1 TEMDDPTS
9 MIAAYIAEAAG
20 RPLPEAVA
28 DKARLHLLDG
38 LAAILSGSRLKPGR
52 MGAAFVESL
61 GGREEATVLGTPL
74 LTSSVNAALAN
85 GMSGHADE
93 TDDSHAA
100 GRFHPGCAIL
110 PAALAMA
117 ERQGRSGT
125 ELLRAMVLG
134 YDIGARFTLA
144 LGFSAPRSGTH
155 STHST
160 GTIFGATAA
169 AGSLAGLTA
178 EQCAWAIA
186 YAVQQA
192 SGVPIWHRDPE
203 HVEKS
208 FDFGGMGAR
217 NGVTAALMAAAGMS
231 GVADPL
237 TGPHGYI
244 EAFAEKADP
253 AALTDGLGDRYEIM
267 RASIKK
273 WTTGMPIQ
281 AALDSLTVLM
291 AEHGLRAD
299 DVARLTAILP
309 DDRLAIV
316 DNGRMPDVCLQH
328 LLAVT
333 LVDGG
338 LTFKSSHDEARMHDP
353 EVLEVR
359 SRVAAVPSA
368 ELTTARPERQAIIEI
383 ETRDGRRL
391 AHRTRAVRGT
401 PDNPMTQDEVAAKA
415 RDLLVPVIGGR
426 ADALIETAFAIEA
439 IDDLRELRPL
449 LRG

>member
-1 TEMDDPTS
+1 MDDPTPR
-9 MIAAYIAEAAG
+9 IAAYIAEAAG
-20 RPLPEAVA
+20 RALPDAVA

-52 MGAAFVESL
+52 MGASFAASL
-61 GGREEATVLGTPL
+61 GGREESTILGTPYV
-74 LTSSVNAALAN
+74 TGAVSAALAN
-85 GMSGHADE
+85 GMAGHADE

-117 ERQGRSGT
+117 ERNARSGL
-125 ELLRAMVLG
+125 ELLRAFVLG

-155 STHST
+155 STHSL
-160 GTIFGATAA
+160 GANFGAAAA
-169 AGSLAGLTA
+169 AGALAGLNA
-178 EQCAWAIA
+178 EEAGWLVA

-192 SGVPIWHRDPE
+192 SGIPIWHRDPE
-203 HVEKS
+203 HVEKA

-237 TGPHGYI
+237 TGPHGYLA
-244 EAFAEKADP
+244 AFAETADP
-253 AALTDGLGDRYEIM
+253 SALSDGLGERFEIM

-281 AALDSLTVLM
+281 AALDSLTALM
-291 AEHGLRAD
+291 AEHGVKAA
-299 DVARLTAILP
+299 DVARLTATLP

-328 LLAVT
+328 LLALT

-338 LTFKSSHDEARMHDP
+338 LSFKSAHDEARMRDP
-353 EVLEVR
+353 AVLAVR
-359 SRVAAVPSA
+359 ARIAAVPSA
-368 ELTTARPERQAIIEI
+368 ELTAARPERQAIVEI
-383 ETRDGRRL
+383 ETTDGRRL

-401 PDNPMTQDEVAAKA
+401 PDNPMTTDEVTAKA
-415 RDLLVPVIGGR
+415 RDLMAPVIGSER
-426 ADALIETAFAIEA
+426 AEQLIAAALDIEA
-439 IDDLRELRPL
+439 VADMRDLRPL
-449 LRG
+449 LQV